1 MQHGIDLVNIS
12 ISRLGKCH
20 TTHQSACLTRPL
32 KLAEERHLQLA
43 LAMVVGVERL
53 EDLVQ
58 ALEKKGPEIVKQAK
72 VVRTVGNMSRIV
84 VVWFGDAGSVELVP
98 SSIQY

>member
-1 MQHGIDLVNIS
+1 MNIN
-12 ISRLGKCH
+12 ISRLGKCD

-32 KLAEERHLQLA
+32 ELAEECHLQLA

-58 ALEKKGPEIVKQAK
+58 ALKKEGPEIVKRAK
-72 VVRTVGNMSRIV
+72 VARTVGDMSRIV

>member
-1 MQHGIDLVNIS
+1 M
-12 ISRLGKCH
+12 
-20 TTHQSACLTRPL
+20 TRPL
-32 KLAEERHLQLA
+32 ELTEERRLQLT

-58 ALEKKGPEIVKQAK
+58 VLKKKGLEIVKRAK
-72 VVRTVGNMSRIV
+72 VACTVGDMSHIV
-84 VVWFGDAGSVELVP
+84 VVWFGDARSVELVL

>member
-1 MQHGIDLVNIS
+1 MT
-12 ISRLGKCH
+12 C
-20 TTHQSACLTRPL
+20 PL
-32 KLAEERHLQLA
+32 ELAKERRLQLA

-53 EDLVQ
+53 EDSVQ
-58 ALEKKGPEIVKQAK
+58 ALKKEGPEIVKQAK
-72 VVRTVGNMSRIV
+72 VARTVGDMSRIV